1 MLLFFNTLRFM
12 KITKTVLLAFLITLI
27 NVSSALADGTPPAP
41 TSSNRSTAVPHPPDT
56 PINESLVLLLICG
69 LSFGIHTIYRYNLNK
84 KASM

>member
-1 MLLFFNTLRFM
+1 M
-12 KITKTVLLAFLITLI
+12 KITKTILLAFLITLI
-27 NVSSALADGTPPAP
+27 NVSSVLADVTPPSP
-41 TSSNRSTAVPHPPDT
+41 GSTSKTAAIPPPPDT

>member
-1 MLLFFNTLRFM
+1 M

-27 NVSSALADGTPPAP
+27 NVSSVLADGTPPSP
-41 TSSNRSTAVPHPPDT
+41 PISNRSTAVPPPLET

>member
-1 MLLFFNTLRFM
+1 M

-27 NVSSALADGTPPAP
+27 NVSSVLADGTPPPP
-41 TSSNRSTAVPHPPDT
+41 TSSNRSAAAIPPPPDT
-56 PINESLVLLLICG
+56 PINESLIVLLICG